1 MAREC
6 SICNHK
12 DRSLID
18 ADLLSGSSNRTIATQ
33 YGVSI
38 SAVQRHR
45 KHIPAT
51 LAKAQEAQEI
61 TRSDDL
67 LEQTR
72 DLLNLAQSITD
83 EARKAGDLRT
93 AVSGIG
99 QIKNILELLMKVNL
113 EMARMAE
120 AKGSGES
127 RGPIQFVQMAV
138 QQRDD

>member
-1 MAREC
+1 MASQC
-6 SICNHK
+6 QICISKHCEEIN
-12 DRSLID
+12 R
-18 ADLLSGSSNRTIATQ
+18 ALLAGESNRSIASK
-33 YGVSI
+33 YGFDHN
-38 SAVQRHR
+38 AVQRHR
-45 KHIPAT
+45 KHIPAV
-51 LAKAQEAQEI
+51 LAKAKEVMEI
-61 TRSDDL
+61 TKSDDL

-72 DLLNLAQSITD
+72 DLLNQAQSITD

-120 AKGSGES
+120 AKGTGES